1 MKYSRLRLDREAL
14 VVAFDICSSS
24 MIMEQLLLAG
34 DMICLTEFLTAIKQH
49 LAAEQERLPFDP
61 YKFTGDGWILLF
73 PAKTDGP
80 ALTAFLE
87 RLCRFYRDEYK
98 RRIKPNLVT
107 APKIAGLSFGIDRGW
122 LSRMTMYGQN
132 EYVGR
137 PIVVA
142 CRLQSAIKDRGGSP
156 AYKALVTYA
165 AYRNHFSHLPAS
177 RVVRTKRILRNIN
190 AETRFGCK
198 KIAVLTNCVG

>member
-1 MKYSRLRLDREAL
+1 M
-14 VVAFDICSSS
+14 VAFDICSSS

-107 APKIAGLSFGIDRGW
+107 APKIAGLSFGIDR
-122 LSRMTMYGQN
+122 
-132 EYVGR
+132 
-137 PIVVA
+137 
-142 CRLQSAIKDRGGSP
+142 
-156 AYKALVTYA
+156 
-165 AYRNHFSHLPAS
+165 
-177 RVVRTKRILRNIN
+177 
-190 AETRFGCK
+190 
-198 KIAVLTNCVG
+198 